1 MQKLIIA
8 AVVGLLSVQSYADDF
23 TDTAKVISSTPI
35 YQTIHGQACYE
46 VPVASQ
52 PSGGRS
58 MGGSI
63 LGGLAGALLGSQVGQ
78 GNGRIAAGAAGAIA
92 GAIAGDRI
100 QNEGNGSNAGGTR
113 HQCNDITKQVVSGY
127 DVKYLYAGHIATTTM
142 ATQPG
147 NTISVGVTALD

>member
-1 MQKLIIA
+1 MQKMIIA
-8 AVVGLLSVQSYADDF
+8 TTVALISLQAYADDF

-35 YQTIHGQACYE
+35 YQTVHGQACYD
-46 VPVASQ
+46 VPVASP
-52 PSGGRS
+52 PSGNRS

-100 QNEGNGSNAGGTR
+100 QNDGNSSNAGGTQQ
-113 HQCNDITKQVVSGY
+113 QCNDITRQVVSGY
-127 DVKYLYAGHIATTTM
+127 DVKYLYAGHIAMTTM
-142 ATQPG
+142 ASRPG
-147 NTISVGVTALD
+147 NTITVGVTALN